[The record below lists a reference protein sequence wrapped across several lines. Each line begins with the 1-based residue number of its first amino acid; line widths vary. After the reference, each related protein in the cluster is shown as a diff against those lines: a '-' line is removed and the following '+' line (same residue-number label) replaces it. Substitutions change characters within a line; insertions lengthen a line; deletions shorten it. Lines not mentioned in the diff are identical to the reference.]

1 MVTDTRTLTYDNVG
15 RPITLDDNRHDLG
28 FDYNALGNLTDFTA
42 AGSAPLTSQDYT
54 YDENANRETLV
65 QNSTTYTYSLGVNNN
80 RLTST
85 TGPTAKTYTYDAAG
99 NVTSDNIHD
108 YAYDDRGRL
117 TDVDSGT
124 VTYAHNGQG
133 QRVKK
138 DDGTV
143 TLFAYDEAGQ
153 LLGEYDSLGNAIQ
166 EHVWFDGAPVAVLTG
181 TDEYYVHTD
190 HLGTPRIVTDGNTA
204 IWRWESNPFGENA
217 AQEDPDGDLTTF
229 TYNLRFP
236 GQYYDDETGLHYN
249 YFRTYDPETGRYLE
263 SDPIGLGGGLNT
275 YGYVNA
281 NPNSFVDPYGLFM
294 TSVDAACTVDPF
306 ICAEVMGDISRIPQ
320 NLADAHGICIDAKNV
335 DDLFEVVES
344 VPGLG
349 EAAAAAALIAAVK
362 KGRKPSD
369 DNFVFRALR
378 RDENPALG
386 LRARSPG
393 ANTKVGSHVM
403 GKRDSDLISTTRR
416 QDLALDKFNSGNGVV
431 AIDLRKVNG
440 PIIDV
445 SHGVGRGRVYTRT
458 KGHQEVLIRDPGGN
472 IPAIPPEA
480 IRVIQ

>member
-320 NLADAHGICIDAKNV
+320 NLADAHGICIDATNI
-335 DDLFEVVES
+335 DDFYQVVENTPGLS
-344 VPGLG
+344 ELAALTVTLAAVRKGKPPMKRVGRHMSPEELAKMRKTGRVQEGGGGQTRVADPANPNTYRNPPKRDVYVEFDVPAHRVLPHSRGTGRIPGPNSPDARVPG
-349 EAAAAAALIAAVK
+349 
-362 KGRKPSD
+362 R
-369 DNFVFRALR
+369 
-378 RDENPALG
+378 NPADFEM
-386 LRARSPG
+386 P
-393 ANTKVGSHVM
+393 
-403 GKRDSDLISTTRR
+403 
-416 QDLALDKFNSGNGVV
+416 
-431 AIDLRKVNG
+431 
-440 PIIDV
+440 
-445 SHGVGRGRVYTRT
+445 
-458 KGHQEVLIRDPGGN
+458 
-472 IPAIPPEA
+472 PAIN
-480 IRVIQ
+480 IKVFGRN

>member
-1 MVTDTRTLTYDNVG
+1 M
-15 RPITLDDNRHDLG
+15 
-28 FDYNALGNLTDFTA
+28 
-42 AGSAPLTSQDYT
+42 
-54 YDENANRETLV
+54 
-65 QNSTTYTYSLGVNNN
+65 GVNNN

-143 TLFAYDEAGQ
+143 TLYAYDEAGQ

-166 EHVWFDGAPVAVLTG
+166 EHVWFNGAPVAVVTS

-320 NLADAHGICIDAKNV
+320 NLADAHGICIDATNI
-335 DDLFEVVES
+335 DDLYEVIGS
-344 VPGLG
+344 TPGLSD
-349 EAAAAAALIAAVK
+349 AAAVVVTLAALRKGK
-362 KGRKPSD
+362 KPAQKPKPSD
-369 DNFVFRALR
+369 V
-378 RDENPALG
+378 
-386 LRARSPG
+386 PG
-393 ANTKVGSHVM
+393 DG
-403 GKRDSDLISTTRR
+403 GKRPIHSRYPDGTPVYVGERPRLVSNPDPFAGGAPHTVIRFDR
-416 QDLALDKFNSGNGVV
+416 INHRVYGAKEYGNGG
-431 AIDLRKVNG
+431 IHPTRDISMTRPTFPNG
-440 PIIDV
+440 TPRPGHLPAPTQHPRIPNP
-445 SHGVGRGRVYTRT
+445 SGGSPKRG
-458 KGHQEVLIRDPGGN
+458 
-472 IPAIPPEA
+472 PEEPL
-480 IRVIQ
+480 QFP